1 MDLVKPLELIDA
13 IDWASLTHAYGPA
26 TDVPDLLQA
35 LISHDPQVRQAAL
48 EEIYGS
54 VLHQGTVYEASLA
67 CVPFLLAAVADP
79 SVPGRAGLVELLA
92 GIVSG
97 DDDEEGAGDVARR
110 RVPGGDRLFLRLL
123 ADPDPLVRLAAID
136 ALPPYR
142 DQPDTIIAVL
152 RRRLRRETDMRVRVR
167 LVEMVGDLAPYSLDG
182 AEVKSWLADTAAGA
196 PDPDVRMAALRRIV
210 FQMPGALPPGV
221 VPVVLTAQPR
231 DAVTCD
237 FIEALDKALD
247 DRVAE
252 RIELITGLLRDP
264 DPDRRIMAIEPAE
277 QLVNG
282 WRADYRQLV
291 ELLGA
296 QLVHPDAAL
305 AALSAGALLHMEG
318 LATPATDALAAYVA
332 AAPKVGRPRLD
343 QHLGWIVAFPDHPPF
358 VGVAVMALAR
368 LHDPRALPAL
378 RWALEREE
386 LPLDIGKVVGAMGP
400 VAAELVPALLRRLRN
415 APQAHRA
422 GLVDGL
428 GALGEAASE
437 AVPDLIALSDGD
449 AQAVAALGRMGAAA
463 DEAAP
468 ALRRLLDHS
477 DPAMAH
483 TAATA
488 LWRIRADPGPLLAL
502 SRRLLAASGTGGL
515 EDAGDVAV
523 ALAEL
528 GPAAAPLAD
537 PLRSLLDASLP
548 PVRVHAAAALWRAT
562 GEVEATLP
570 VLLDAWEEDPSTR
583 TTAAHV
589 FGDMGSAAARALPLV
604 RAELTQVRRHNNTG
618 NGFTTDTITTD
629 EALLSACEQALSTMT
644 PT

>member
-1 MDLVKPLELIDA
+1 MDPVKPLELIDA
-13 IDWASLTHAYGPA
+13 IDWASLTHAYGLA
-26 TDVPDLLQA
+26 TDVPGLLRA
-35 LISHDPQVRQAAL
+35 LTSHDPQVRQAAL

-97 DDDEEGAGDVARR
+97 DDDEEGVGEVARR

-123 ADPDPLVRLAAID
+123 ADPDPLVRLAAIG

-167 LVEMVGDLAPYSLDG
+167 LVETVGDLAPYSLDG
-182 AEVKSWLADTAAGA
+182 AEVKSWLADIAAEA
-196 PDPDVRMAALRRIV
+196 PDPDVRMAALKSIV

-221 VPVVLTAQPR
+221 VPAALSA
-231 DAVTCD
+231 CD
-237 FIEALDKALD
+237 FIGALDKALD

-252 RIELITGLLRDP
+252 RVELIIGLLRDP

-318 LATPATDALAAYVA
+318 LAAPAADALAAYVA

-343 QHLGWIVAFPDHPPF
+343 QHLGWIVTFPDHPPF
-358 VGVAVMALAR
+358 VGFAVMALAR
-368 LHDPRALPAL
+368 LHDPHALPAL

-386 LPLDIGKVVGAMGP
+386 LPLDIGQVVGAMGP

-428 GALGEAASE
+428 GALGETAAE
-437 AVPDLIALSDGD
+437 AVPDLIALADGD

-468 ALRRLLDHS
+468 ALRRLLDHP
-477 DPAMAH
+477 DPAVAH
-483 TAATA
+483 AAATA

-515 EDAGDVAV
+515 VDAGDVAV

-537 PLRSLLDASLP
+537 PLRNLLDASLP
-548 PVRVHAAAALWRAT
+548 PVRVQAAAALWRAT

-570 VLLDAWEEDPSTR
+570 VLLDAWEEDPSAR

-629 EALLSACEQALSTMT
+629 EALLSACERALSTMT
-644 PT
+644 PM